1 MKKFDKKLLI
11 MTILF
16 LCIICVSIYF
26 ITKDNNEPTYYND
39 LYFQTNTDDS
49 SIINNNMDKIMVHVD
64 GEVANPRDYKFTFW
78 CTNFRCNF

>member
-26 ITKDNNEPTYYND
+26 ITKDNNETTYYND

-64 GEVANPRDYKFTFW
+64 GEVANPRDCKFTFW

>member
-1 MKKFDKKLLI
+1 MKNFDKKLLI

-16 LCIICVSIYF
+16 LCITCVSIYF
-26 ITKDNNEPTYYND
+26 ITKDNNEATYYND

-49 SIINNNMDKIMVHVD
+49 SIINNNMDNIMVHVD
-64 GEVANPRDYKFTFW
+64 GEVANPRDCKFTFW

>member
-26 ITKDNNEPTYYND
+26 ITKDNNEATYYND

-64 GEVANPRDYKFTFW
+64 GEVANPRDCKFTFW